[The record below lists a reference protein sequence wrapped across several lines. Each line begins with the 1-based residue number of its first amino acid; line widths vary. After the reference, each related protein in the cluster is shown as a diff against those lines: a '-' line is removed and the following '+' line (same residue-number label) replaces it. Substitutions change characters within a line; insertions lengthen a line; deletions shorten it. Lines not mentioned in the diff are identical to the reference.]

1 VEVEDDLAVDAV
13 GASSGSCLFE
23 TWTRRSW
30 AWWATRFLG
39 ERVVSMWRE
48 VVYRVAKG
56 EQEDDEVSGADVC
69 SASWYSPHT
78 SAKRDEM
85 LVEIQSFS
93 I

>member
-1 VEVEDDLAVDAV
+1 MTLLLMLLVRARGLVSLE
-13 GASSGSCLFE
+13 F